1 MLAAFFLAFGVI
13 FIAELGDKSQLMAL
27 AFATRFP
34 PFKILLG
41 ITLGMVAA
49 DGLAIAVGRVLGKRL
64 PERVV
69 KIGAAAAFF
78 IFGALLIAEG
88 VRG

>member
-1 MLAAFFLAFGVI
+1 
-13 FIAELGDKSQLMAL
+13 
-27 AFATRFP
+27 
-34 PFKILLG
+34 
-41 ITLGMVAA
+41 MVAA

-64 PERVV
+64 PERAV
-69 KIGAAAAFF
+69 KIGASVAFF